1 MAELSDARV
10 VAEQTERDLE
20 RLSGADL
27 VVGVASYNS
36 AETIDGVIAACRAG
50 FAGHFPGARA
60 VIVHA
65 DGGSKDGT
73 LERARQ
79 AAEGDPFLQ
88 VPYSIHPIDRLS
100 DDLTSMP
107 GKASAHQTIFSVAQK
122 IGAKVCIVLSGAVRG
137 VTPDRIERLASPI
150 LEQEFDFVA
159 PYYRRH
165 KLDGGIGKGILDP
178 MTRALY
184 GKRIRQA
191 GPSEFGVSG
200 RFADRC
206 LAKETWNTDISSA
219 CGDLWLQLQALS
231 GGFRICQTFLGTK
244 VEHGGGSAP
253 DLSTILSQLLG
264 CLFGNMI
271 DNAAIWQ
278 KTRGSEPV
286 PVFGPPFES
295 ATEPAAVNLKR
306 MVEAYRLGHRDLQGI
321 WSMVLPPATL
331 LELKKLAVRPDE
343 QFRLEDQVWARTLF
357 DFSLAYR
364 LRTIGRDHLLRAF
377 TPLYLGWAASFIR
390 QIQEAGSEDVERHAE
405 ELCVT
410 IESQKPYLISRW
422 RWPDRFNP

>member
-1 MAELSDARV
+1 MAESSEARV

-36 AETIDGVIAACRAG
+36 AETIDGVIAAGRAG

-73 LERARQ
+73 LERAQQ

-88 VPYSIHPIDRLS
+88 VPYSIYPIDRLS

-122 IGAKVCIVLSGAVRG
+122 IGAKACIVLSGAARG
-137 VTPDRIERLASPI
+137 VTPDWIERLARPI

-191 GPSEFGVSG
+191 GPSEFACFGALRRPVPCENDVEYRRLIG
-200 RFADRC
+200 MRRFVVA
-206 LAKETWNTDISSA
+206 AA
-219 CGDLWLQLQALS
+219 GA
-231 GGFRICQTFLGTK
+231 FRRIPRM
-244 VEHGGGSAP
+244 P
-253 DLSTILSQLLG
+253 DLS
-264 CLFGNMI
+264 GNQ
-271 DNAAIWQ
+271 DGA
-278 KTRGSEPV
+278 
-286 PVFGPPFES
+286 
-295 ATEPAAVNLKR
+295 
-306 MVEAYRLGHRDLQGI
+306 
-321 WSMVLPPATL
+321 
-331 LELKKLAVRPDE
+331 
-343 QFRLEDQVWARTLF
+343 
-357 DFSLAYR
+357 
-364 LRTIGRDHLLRAF
+364 
-377 TPLYLGWAASFIR
+377 
-390 QIQEAGSEDVERHAE
+390 
-405 ELCVT
+405 
-410 IESQKPYLISRW
+410 
-422 RWPDRFNP
+422 